1 MASRRHTAEEAAR
14 FLFEL
19 PSNSDICGN
28 EDELETDTLLLL
40 INLIISWKTDIQMRT
55 TAYQLHRQEGG
66 VVVLDL
72 GVVVVEIE
80 QGKQQQ
86 M

>member
-1 MASRRHTAEEAAR
+1 MASRRYTAEEAAR
-14 FLFEL
+14 FLLEL

-28 EDELETDTLLLL
+28 KDELETDTLLLL
-40 INLIISWKTDIQMRT
+40 INLIMSWKG
-55 TAYQLHRQEGG
+55 GG

-72 GVVVVEIE
+72 GVVMAEIE